1 MLKYYIYNCCSTERM
16 LMSITLV
23 ALKIW
28 PPFPTFSLSSDNLC
42 FKQVE
47 ERASLFTSSL
57 IPINFLKMLAQHLR
71 RHQVSRKIRRNK
83 MNTGSRDS
91 TNPRLIVQFRELR
104 IDVHQMSIHP
114 VKISVFIKPLKIKES
129 SGGRSKMPEGRCVVV
144 GGLSLCL
151 CQVELSH
158 CPVLWVV
165 MAPSQLEHGSG
176 QHLESGHHSSPGQ
189 ASNEQKICLRPG
201 ASCSK
206 ERGREL
212 YNVQGQVTSHG
223 ERWHIVK
230 TYVDRL
236 RFHMISSNDWCIVSS
251 DVTSWACLHVTT
263 PDFFSI
269 SCF

>member
-1 MLKYYIYNCCSTERM
+1 MLKYYIYNCCLTERM

-129 SGGRSKMPEGRCVVV
+129 RWGRSKMPEGRWVVV
-144 GGLSLCL
+144 GGQGRVWESVCVKLSYPIVLCCDDPESAGTRQWSAPGGWSSL
-151 CQVELSH
+151 ITR
-158 CPVLWVV
+158 PV
-165 MAPSQLEHGSG
+165 
-176 QHLESGHHSSPGQ
+176 
-189 ASNEQKICLRPG
+189 
-201 ASCSK
+201 
-206 ERGREL
+206 
-212 YNVQGQVTSHG
+212 
-223 ERWHIVK
+223 
-230 TYVDRL
+230 
-236 RFHMISSNDWCIVSS
+236 
-251 DVTSWACLHVTT
+251 
-263 PDFFSI
+263 
-269 SCF
+269 